1 MAAFGHWK
9 EDRLLNQYKIEL
21 TRAMTML
28 GEDPRTI
35 FVGQSLL
42 YGGTGMSET
51 FRGVPREKIIEFPV
65 AEEMQMGIC
74 NGLALAGFIPVCI
87 FPRWNFALLAANQ
100 IVNHLDKMGMKVI
113 IRVGVGNGRPLD
125 PGSQHKGDYAEQ
137 FAEMCTNIENRK
149 LRPPFEVFKC
159 YVNAL
164 GRPESTILT
173 EYMDQYEA

>member
-1 MAAFGHWK
+1 M
-9 EDRLLNQYKIEL
+9 NQYKTEL

-51 FRGVPREKIIEFPV
+51 FSGVPREKIIEFPV

-74 NGLALAGFIPVCI
+74 NGLALAGFIPVCV

-113 IRVGVGNGRPLD
+113 IRVGVGSDRPLN
-125 PGSQHKGDYAEQ
+125 PGPQHFSDFSSE
-137 FAEMCTNIENRK
+137 FLSMCSSIEFIEMRK
-149 LRPPFEVFKC
+149 D
-159 YVNAL
+159 L
-164 GRPESTILT
+164 GIVASYRRAYESKFSTILT
-173 EYMDQYEA
+173 EYMELYEV